1 MGFPGKSFTQNVF
14 QTRKIMIASSAALI
28 AVMAATAWVL
38 ISFEGSSAA
47 RPVAD
52 AAQVPSTSPAATV
65 TQTPLGDPAADRAR
79 TPDTER
85 KAAQKPA
92 QKPAKAAK
100 RAVHPA
106 KKTATRV
113 LSSGTCQ
120 ASFYDEPQ
128 ATASGERFNPGALTA
143 AHKTLPLG
151 SRVRVTNR
159 DNGDSVVVRIN
170 DRGPYV
176 GGRCLDLSRAAMG
189 AVGGLGSGVIP
200 VRYEVLARG

>member
-1 MGFPGKSFTQNVF
+1 MQNAF

-47 RPVAD
+47 KPAAA
-52 AAQVPSTSPAATV
+52 AAQAPGTSPAATAA
-65 TQTPLGDPAADRAR
+65 QSPLGDPAADSAR
-79 TPDTER
+79 TPAAER
-85 KAAQKPA
+85 KPA
-92 QKPAKAAK
+92 KKPAKAAR
-100 RAVHPA
+100 RAVHPP
-106 KKTATRV
+106 KKAATRV

-159 DNGDSVVVRIN
+159 SNGDSVVVRIN

-176 GGRCLDLSRAAMG
+176 GGRCLDLSRAAMA
-189 AVGGLGSGVIP
+189 AVGGLGSGVVP
-200 VRYEVLARG
+200 VRYEVLARR